1 MTTDEPDLM
10 IATGVN
16 RNRINGVDWYLTGV
30 TDGLH

>member
-16 RNRINGVDWYLTGV
+16 RTRINGVNWSLTGV
-30 TDGLH
+30 TDGFH